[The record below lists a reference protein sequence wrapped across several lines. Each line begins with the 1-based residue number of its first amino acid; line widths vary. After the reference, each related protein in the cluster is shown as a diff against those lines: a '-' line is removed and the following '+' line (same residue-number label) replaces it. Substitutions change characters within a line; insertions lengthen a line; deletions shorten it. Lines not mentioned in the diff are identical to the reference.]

1 MNPKP
6 NILFIMC
13 DQLRADALG
22 CTGTW
27 VKTPNIDRIAREGVR
42 FSNCVTNSPVCLPAR
57 ISLATGLYPHNTGVW
72 DNCPYELPEGALTWM
87 TAIRAAGYRTS
98 LIGKSA
104 LHRRGPDIRK
114 FEYILNSYGLD
125 DVDEIRGPRASA
137 ETLCH
142 MTARWDSLGLLQ
154 AFQKDIQER
163 KGRNKTLVRPSPLP
177 LAEYYDVYVGQQA
190 KNYLRNY
197 KRAEPWFCWVS
208 FAGPHEP
215 WDTPEPYASMYRP
228 EEMPAPRKR
237 PALRRGGPTGELDER
252 FAEAQDK
259 IENALELRASYA
271 GKVTL
276 IDDQI
281 GEIVKEIE
289 TRGELD
295 RTVILFTSDHGEM
308 NGDYGLIHKSNFLN
322 PAIRIPLVVSTP
334 GTRNSPVGGKIFDH
348 PVELFD
354 AGPTLTDFAG
364 ARINYRHFARSLR
377 QLVEDP
383 TIGHRSFALTEF
395 KQETMYLDPDWK
407 LMLNRS
413 NEPYRLFD
421 LKRDPDEMADLVEKK
436 EHHALIAQLRGKL
449 LERRSETLER

>member
-1 MNPKP
+1 MSPKP

-22 CTGTW
+22 CTGAW
-27 VKTPNIDRIAREGVR
+27 VKTPNIDRIAQEGVR

-57 ISLATGLYPHNTGVW
+57 ISLATGRYPHNTGVW
-72 DNCPYELPEGALTWM
+72 DNCPYELPEGAPTWM
-87 TAIRAAGYRTS
+87 AAIRTAGYRTS

-114 FEYILNSYGLD
+114 FEYVLNSYGLD

-137 ETLCH
+137 ETICH
-142 MTARWDSLGLLQ
+142 MTAHWDSLGLFKP
-154 AFQKDIQER
+154 FQKDIQER
-163 KGRNKTLVRPSPLP
+163 KGKNKTLVRPSPLP

-215 WDTPEPYASMYRP
+215 WDTPEPYASMYRA
-228 EEMPAPRKR
+228 EEMPEPLKR
-237 PALRRGGPTGELDER
+237 PPLRRTGPTGELDHR
-252 FAEAQDK
+252 FAEETDK
-259 IENALELRASYA
+259 IDNARELRASYA

-281 GEIVKEIE
+281 GEILKEIE
-289 TRGELD
+289 HRGELD

-322 PAIRIPLVVSTP
+322 PAVRIPLIVRTP
-334 GTRNSPVGGKIFDH
+334 ETRNSPVAGKIFDH
-348 PVELFD
+348 PIELFD

-364 ARINYRHFARSLR
+364 ARIHYRHFARSLR
-377 QLVEDP
+377 QLVQDPAIEDR
-383 TIGHRSFALTEF
+383 TFALTEF
-395 KQETMYLDPDWK
+395 KQETMYLDRDWK
-407 LMLNRS
+407 LLLNRS

-421 LKRDPDEMADLVEKK
+421 LKKDPDEMEDLVDRK
-436 EHHALIAQLRGKL
+436 EQHDLIAELKGKL
-449 LERRSETLER
+449 LERRSDTLEG

>member
-22 CTGTW
+22 CTGKW

-57 ISLATGLYPHNTGVW
+57 ISLATGRYPHSTGVW
-72 DNCPYELPEGALTWM
+72 DNCPYELPEGAPTWM
-87 TAIRAAGYRTS
+87 AAIRAAGYRTS

-104 LHRRGPDIRK
+104 LHRRGPDIRE
-114 FEYILNSYGLD
+114 FEYVLNSYGLD

-137 ETLCH
+137 ETICH
-142 MTARWDSLGLLQ
+142 MTARWDSLGLFKP
-154 AFQKDIQER
+154 FQKDIQER
-163 KGRNKTLVRPSPLP
+163 KGKNKTLVRPSPLP
-177 LAEYYDVYVGQQA
+177 LEEYYDVYVGQQA

-197 KRAEPWFCWVS
+197 NRAEPWFCWVS

-215 WDTPEPYASMYRP
+215 WDTPEPYASMYLAADMP
-228 EEMPAPRKR
+228 EPLKR
-237 PALRRGGPTGELDER
+237 PPLRSKGPTGELDHR
-252 FAEAQDK
+252 FAEETDK
-259 IENALELRASYA
+259 IDNARELRASYA

-281 GEIVKEIE
+281 GEILKEIE
-289 TRGELD
+289 NRGELG

-322 PAIRIPLVVSTP
+322 PAARIPLILRTLESK
-334 GTRNSPVGGKIFDH
+334 NSVDAGKIFSD

-354 AGPTLTDFAG
+354 AGPTLADFAG
-364 ARINYRHFARSLR
+364 TNIKYRHFARSLAPII
-377 QLVEDP
+377 VD
-383 TIGHRSFALTEF
+383 HRDFALSEL
-395 KQETMYLDPDWK
+395 KHEMMYLDRDWK
-407 LMLNRS
+407 MMLNRDG
-413 NEPYRLFD
+413 EPYRLFD
-421 LKRDPDEMADLVEKK
+421 LISDPHEMEDLVDDRG
-436 EHHALIAQLRGKL
+436 HQDLIAQLKRKL
-449 LERRSETLER
+449 LERCSQTSDT